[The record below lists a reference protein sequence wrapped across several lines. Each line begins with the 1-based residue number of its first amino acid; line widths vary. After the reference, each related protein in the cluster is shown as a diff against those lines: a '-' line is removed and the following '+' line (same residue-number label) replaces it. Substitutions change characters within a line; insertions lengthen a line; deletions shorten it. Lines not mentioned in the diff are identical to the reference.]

1 MEKKPN
7 IVLLMS
13 DQHRA
18 DMMACAGDPVAQ
30 TPNIDWLAGQGVRF
44 DRTYCQGPLCMPARA
59 SLVTERFVR

>member
-1 MEKKPN
+1 MKKRPN
-7 IVLLMS
+7 IVVLMA

-44 DRTYCQGPLCMPARA
+44 DRTYCQGPLCMP
-59 SLVTERFVR
+59 